1 MRKHNSPVLARPCSS
16 TNPAPRVGM
25 FLGALL
31 PVGQYGLCDA
41 LLPVGN
47 TGFLAPYCPLGN
59 TGLVAPYCP
68 LGNTGFVTPY
78 CPLGNTGKECI
89 TQMNPVGVLASSP
102 QLTP

>member
-31 PVGQYGLCDA
+31 PL
-41 LLPVGN
+41 GN
-47 TGFLAPYCPLGN
+47 TGLVAPYCPLGN

-68 LGNTGFVTPY
+68 LGNTGFCHDVSTEKVNAVA
-78 CPLGNTGKECI
+78 LAQRNT
-89 TQMNPVGVLASSP
+89 SR
-102 QLTP
+102 